1 MKKGNKED
9 SRNMDNILQQFFR
22 HLEHASDL
30 PASNREAWEQELRN
44 FCAFLEGQ
52 GRRHWQEV
60 TASDCQ
66 AYLGRPSRQDFS
78 LRHLEQQRVALQRF
92 CHFLGEQ
99 GIIAD
104 SPLAAIDWPDQGP
117 GASQV
122 LSHTEL
128 QALLSGLRAAGP
140 EYMDELLE
148 QFYHHLGAE
157 RGLAPLTLES
167 YAHDLQDFREFLR
180 SLNREA
186 WEEVVLEDFQAYLA
200 ALQSRGLS
208 ARSRARRLSALRQF
222 FRFLQREER
231 LPANPVELLDS
242 PRLPLKLPHVLN
254 EQEVEALL
262 NAVDPS
268 TPRGQRDAALLEVLY
283 ATGLRVSELVG
294 LTIKQVDLRRGVVRP
309 LGKGHKE
316 RLVPMVPQAVEK
328 LKRYLTEGRP
338 QLLKGKD
345 SPFVFVN
352 RRGGGLSRQGFGKI
366 LQHYAR
372 LAGLGRLSPHTLRHS
387 FATHLLIRGANLRVL
402 QLLLGHADL
411 ATTQIYTH
419 LDAERL
425 KSAHKKAHP
434 RS

>member
-1 MKKGNKED
+1 
-9 SRNMDNILQQFFR
+9 MDTHLQQFLQQIR
-22 HLEHASDL
+22 HDPDL
-30 PASNREAWEQELRN
+30 PASYREAWEQDLGN
-44 FCAFLEGQ
+44 FSAFLKAK
-52 GRRHWQEV
+52 GRTTWPEV
-60 TASDCQ
+60 TADDFQ
-66 AYLGRPSRQDFS
+66 AYFKHLNNQGLS
-78 LRHLEQQRVALQRF
+78 LRHLEQQRSALQRF
-92 CHFLGEQ
+92 FSFLGEQ
-99 GIIAD
+99 GVVD
-104 SPLAAIDWPDQGP
+104 DNPLAALSLP
-117 GASQV
+117 GEEETPSQV
-122 LSHTEL
+122 LSQTEL
-128 QALLSGLRAAGP
+128 QALLSGLRATGP
-140 EYMDELLE
+140 DYMDELLE

-167 YAHDLQDFREFLR
+167 YAHDLQDFREFFR
-180 SLNREA
+180 SQRRES
-186 WEEVVLEDFQAYLA
+186 WEEATLEDFQHYLVS
-200 ALQSRGLS
+200 LQSRGLS

-242 PRLPLKLPHVLN
+242 PRLPLKLPKVLN

-268 TPRGQRDAALLEVLY
+268 TPNGQRDAALLEVLY

-316 RLVPMVPQAVEK
+316 RLVPMVAQAVDK
-328 LKRYLTEGRP
+328 LKLYLKEGRP

-352 RRGGGLSRQGFGKI
+352 QRGGGLTRQGFWKI
-366 LQHYAR
+366 LQRYAR
-372 LAGLGRLSPHTLRHS
+372 LAGLGHLSPHTLRHS
-387 FATHLLIRGANLRVL
+387 FATHLLGRGANLRVL

>member
-1 MKKGNKED
+1 
-9 SRNMDNILQQFFR
+9 MDTHLQQFFQQVR
-22 HLEHASDL
+22 HDSNL
-30 PASNREAWEQELRN
+30 PASYREAWEQDLGN
-44 FCAFLEGQ
+44 FSAFLQ
-52 GRRHWQEV
+52 GKGRARWPEV
-60 TASDCQ
+60 TPGDCQ
-66 AYLGRPSRQDFS
+66 AYFEHLSHQDLS

-92 CHFLGEQ
+92 FFFLGEQ
-99 GIIAD
+99 GVVAEN
-104 SPLAAIDWPDQGP
+104 PLADLTWPDQDAAP
-117 GASQV
+117 SQV
-122 LSHTEL
+122 LSQTEL
-128 QALLSGLRAAGP
+128 QALLSGLRATGP
-140 EYMDELLE
+140 DYMDELLE

-180 SLNREA
+180 SQRREA
-186 WEEVVLEDFQAYLA
+186 WEEATLEDFQHYLTS
-200 ALQSRGLS
+200 LQSRGLS

-231 LPANPVELLDS
+231 LPTNPVELLDS
-242 PRLPLKLPHVLN
+242 PRLPLKLPQVLN

-262 NAVDPS
+262 AAVDSS
-268 TPRGQRDAALLEVLY
+268 TPQGQRDAALLEVLY

-328 LKRYLTEGRP
+328 LKLYLKEGRP

-345 SPFVFVN
+345 SPFVFIN
-352 RRGGGLSRQGFGKI
+352 RRGGGLTRQGFWKI
-366 LQHYAR
+366 LQRYAR
-372 LAGLGRLSPHTLRHS
+372 LAGLGHLSPHTLRHS
-387 FATHLLIRGANLRVL
+387 FATHLLGRGANLRVL

>member
-1 MKKGNKED
+1 
-9 SRNMDNILQQFFR
+9 MDTRVQQFLQ
-22 HLEHASDL
+22 HIQHDPDL
-30 PASNREAWEQELRN
+30 PTSYREAWEQDLGN
-44 FCAFLEGQ
+44 FFAFLKER
-52 GRRHWQEV
+52 GRGTWPEV
-60 TASDCQ
+60 TSDDCQ
-66 AYLGRPSRQDFS
+66 AYFQHLHHQDLS
-78 LRHLEQQRVALQRF
+78 PRHLEQQRVALQRF
-92 CHFLGEQ
+92 FSFLGEQ
-99 GIIAD
+99 GVVAGN
-104 SPLAAIDWPDQGP
+104 PLAALTWPGEDETL
-117 GASQV
+117 SQV
-122 LSHTEL
+122 LSQTEL
-128 QALLSGLRAAGP
+128 QDLLSGLRATGP
-140 EYMDELLE
+140 DYMDELLE

-180 SLNREA
+180 SQQRES
-186 WEEVVLEDFQAYLA
+186 WEEASLEDFQHYLA
-200 ALQSRGLS
+200 SLQSRGLS

-242 PRLPLKLPHVLN
+242 PRLPLKLPRVLN
-254 EQEVEALL
+254 EQEVVALL

-294 LTIKQVDLRRGVVRP
+294 LTIKQVDLRRGTVRP

-316 RLVPMVPQAVEK
+316 RLVPMVAQAVEK
-328 LKRYLTEGRP
+328 LKLYLKEGRP

-352 RRGGGLSRQGFGKI
+352 QRGGGLTRMGFWKI
-366 LQHYAR
+366 LQRYAL
-372 LAGLGRLSPHTLRHS
+372 LAGLGQVSPHTLRHS
-387 FATHLLIRGANLRVL
+387 FATHLLGRGANLRVL

>member
-1 MKKGNKED
+1 MDAAFKLFLQNLENK
-9 SRNMDNILQQFFR
+9 
-22 HLEHASDL
+22 ADL
-30 PASNREAWEQELRN
+30 PASTREAWEQGLRD
-44 FCAFLEGQ
+44 FSAFLQ
-52 GRRHWQEV
+52 GRGRTPWQEV
-60 TASDCQ
+60 APSDCQ
-66 AYLGRPSRQDFS
+66 AYFEHLARQNLSR
-78 LRHLEQQRVALQRF
+78 RHLEQQWAALQRF
-92 CHFLGEQ
+92 FLFLGEQ
-99 GIIAD
+99 GIITD
-104 SPLAAIDWPDQGP
+104 NPLATLDWPDQDPGP
-117 GASQV
+117 SQV
-122 LSHTEL
+122 LSQTEL
-128 QALLSGLRAAGP
+128 QALLSGLGAAGP
-140 EYMDELLE
+140 DYMDELLE

-157 RGLAPLTLES
+157 RGLASLTLES
-167 YAHDLQDFREFLR
+167 YAHDLQDFRQFLR
-180 SLNREA
+180 SLNRGA
-186 WEEVVLEDFQAYLA
+186 WEEVTLEDFQNYLA
-200 ALQSRGLS
+200 ILQNRGLS

-231 LPANPVELLDS
+231 LPTNPVELLDS
-242 PRLPLKLPHVLN
+242 PRLPLKLPQVLS

-262 NAVDPS
+262 GAVDPS
-268 TPRGQRDAALLEVLY
+268 SPQGQRDAALLEVLY

-294 LTIKQVDLRRGVVRP
+294 LTVKQVDLRRGVVRP

-328 LKRYLTEGRP
+328 LKLYLTEGRP

-345 SPFVFVN
+345 SPYVFVN
-352 RRGGGLSRQGFGKI
+352 QRGGALSRQGFWKI
-366 LQHYAR
+366 LQRYAR

-387 FATHLLIRGANLRVL
+387 FATHLLARGANLRVL

>member
-1 MKKGNKED
+1 
-9 SRNMDNILQQFFR
+9 MDNILRQYFR
-22 HLEHASDL
+22 HLEENPDM
-30 PASNREAWEQELRN
+30 PASTREAWGQDLSD
-44 FCAFLEGQ
+44 FAAFVQ
-52 GRRHWQEV
+52 GRGRGHWPEV
-60 TASDCQ
+60 TSEDCQ
-66 AYLGRPSRQDFS
+66 AYFAHLARQDLS
-78 LRHLEQQRVALQRF
+78 LRQQQLRRVALQRF
-92 CHFLGEQ
+92 FLFLEEQ
-99 GIIAD
+99 GLFGE
-104 SPLAAIDWPDQGP
+104 SPLAVLEASVSDQD
-117 GASQV
+117 ASQV
-122 LSHTEL
+122 LSPHEL

-157 RGLAPLTLES
+157 RGLAPLTMES

-180 SLNREA
+180 QQNRES
-186 WEEVVLEDFQAYLA
+186 WEEATMEDFQNYLSS
-200 ALQSRGLS
+200 LQSRGLS

-231 LPANPVELLDS
+231 LPVNPVELLDS
-242 PRLPLKLPHVLN
+242 PRLPLKLPKVLS
-254 EQEVEALL
+254 EKEVEALL
-262 NAVDPS
+262 DAVDTAS
-268 TPRGQRDAALLEVLY
+268 PRGRRDAALLEVLY

-294 LTIKQVDLRRGVVRP
+294 LTLKQVDLRRGVIRP

-328 LKRYLTEGRP
+328 LKAYLDEGRP

-345 SPFVFVN
+345 SRFVFVN
-352 RRGGGLSRQGFGKI
+352 QRGGPLTRQGFWKI
-366 LQHYAR
+366 LQRYAR

-387 FATHLLIRGANLRVL
+387 FATHLLARGANLRVL

-419 LDAERL
+419 LDVERL
-425 KSAHKKAHP
+425 KSTHKKAHP

>member
-1 MKKGNKED
+1 
-9 SRNMDNILQQFFR
+9 MDAILQQFFQ
-22 HLEHASDL
+22 HLEKDPDL
-30 PASNREAWEQELRN
+30 PASYREAWEQDLRN
-44 FCAFLEGQ
+44 FSAFLRGQ
-52 GRRHWQEV
+52 GRAHWQEV
-60 TASDCQ
+60 TPGDLQ
-66 AYLGRPSRQDFS
+66 GYFEQLGNQDFS
-78 LRHLEQQRVALQRF
+78 PRHLEQQRVALQRF
-92 CHFLGEQ
+92 FSFLTDQ
-99 GIIAD
+99 GVVAGN
-104 SPLAAIDWPDQGP
+104 PLEALSWPDQGDAP
-117 GASQV
+117 SQV
-122 LSHTEL
+122 LSQPEL

-140 EYMDELLE
+140 DYMDELLE

-180 SLNREA
+180 SLKREA
-186 WEEVVLEDFQAYLA
+186 WEEANLEDFQRYLST
-200 ALQSRGLS
+200 LQTRGLS

-242 PRLPLKLPHVLN
+242 PRLPLKLPEVLN

-262 NAVDPS
+262 AAVDPS
-268 TPRGQRDAALLEVLY
+268 TPQGQRDAALLEVLY

-294 LTIKQVDLRRGVVRP
+294 LTLKQVDLRRGVVRP

-328 LKRYLTEGRP
+328 LKLYLNEGRP

-352 RRGGGLSRQGFGKI
+352 RRGGGLSRMGFWKI
-366 LQHYAR
+366 LQNYAR
-372 LAGLGRLSPHTLRHS
+372 LAGLGKLSPHTLRHS
-387 FATHLLIRGANLRVL
+387 FATHLLARGANLRVL

>member
-1 MKKGNKED
+1 
-9 SRNMDNILQQFFR
+9 MDAILQQFFR
-22 HLEHASDL
+22 QMEQDPDL
-30 PASNREAWEQELRN
+30 PASYLEAWEQDLRD
-44 FCAFLEGQ
+44 FGAFLQ
-52 GRRHWQEV
+52 GRGKARWQE
-60 TASDCQ
+60 ASPGDCQ
-66 AYLGRPSRQDFS
+66 AFFEQPGHQDYA
-78 LRHLEQQRVALQRF
+78 LRHLEQQRVAIQRF
-92 CHFLGEQ
+92 FSFLGDQ
-99 GIIAD
+99 GLMAD
-104 SPLAAIDWPDQGP
+104 NPLASLSWPDQE
-117 GASQV
+117 AVSSQV
-122 LSHTEL
+122 LSQPEL
-128 QALLSGLRAAGP
+128 QALFSGLRAAGP
-140 EYMDELLE
+140 DYMDELLE

-167 YAHDLQDFREFLR
+167 YAHDLQDFRKFLR
-180 SLNREA
+180 SLKREA
-186 WEEVVLEDFQAYLA
+186 WEEANLEDFQHYLS

-242 PRLPLKLPHVLN
+242 PRLPLKLPKVLN

-262 NAVDPS
+262 SAVDAS
-268 TPRGQRDAALLEVLY
+268 TPQGQRDAALLEVLY
-283 ATGLRVSELVG
+283 ATGMRVSELVG
-294 LTIKQVDLRRGVVRP
+294 LTLKQVDLRRGVVRP

-328 LKRYLTEGRP
+328 LKVYLSEGRP

-352 RRGGGLSRQGFGKI
+352 QRGGGLSRMGFWKI
-366 LQHYAR
+366 LQNYAR

-387 FATHLLIRGANLRVL
+387 FATHLLARGANLRVL

>member
-1 MKKGNKED
+1 MD
-9 SRNMDNILQQFFR
+9 SAVKLFLH
-22 HLEHASDL
+22 HLKATPDL
-30 PASNREAWEQELRN
+30 PASTREAWEQILGDFCSFVQGLGRTQWPEVTPGDCQSFFEHPANQDLSSRQQELR
-44 FCAFLEGQ
+44 
-52 GRRHWQEV
+52 R
-60 TASDCQ
+60 S
-66 AYLGRPSRQDFS
+66 
-78 LRHLEQQRVALQRF
+78 ALQRF
-92 CHFLGEQ
+92 FLFLGEH

-104 SPLAAIDWPDQGP
+104 NPLTVLDGPDQDSST
-117 GASQV
+117 SQV
-122 LSHTEL
+122 LSPTEL
-128 QALLSGLRAAGP
+128 QALLSGLRATGP
-140 EYMDELLE
+140 DYMDELLE

-157 RGLAPLTLES
+157 RGLAPLTMES
-167 YAHDLQDFREFLR
+167 YAHDLQDFRVFLR
-180 SLNREA
+180 ALNREA
-186 WEEVVLEDFQAYLA
+186 WEEVTLEDFQKYLSS
-200 ALQSRGLS
+200 LQIRGLS

-222 FRFLQREER
+222 FRFLHRAER

-242 PRLPLKLPHVLN
+242 PRLPLKLPKVLS

-262 NAVDPS
+262 GAVNPS
-268 TPRGQRDAALLEVLY
+268 TPQGQRDAALLEVLY

-294 LTIKQVDLRRGVVRP
+294 LTVKQVDLRRGVVRP

-338 QLLKGKD
+338 QLLKGKS

-352 RRGGGLSRQGFGKI
+352 QRGGALSRQGFWKI
-366 LQHYAR
+366 LRRYAQ

-387 FATHLLIRGANLRVL
+387 FATHLLARGANLRVL

>member
-1 MKKGNKED
+1 
-9 SRNMDNILQQFFR
+9 MDKCLQQFLQ
-22 HLEHASDL
+22 HIQQDPDL
-30 PASNREAWEQELRN
+30 PSSHREAWERDLRH
-44 FCAFLEGQ
+44 FFAFLQEKSRGA
-52 GRRHWQEV
+52 WPEV
-60 TASDCQ
+60 TSEDCQ
-66 AYLGRPSRQDFS
+66 AYFEHLHHQNLS
-78 LRHLEQQRVALQRF
+78 LRHLEQQRDALREF
-92 CHFLGEQ
+92 FSFLEEQ
-99 GIIAD
+99 GAVKHNPVAAL
-104 SPLAAIDWPDQGP
+104 PLP
-117 GASQV
+117 GEDGTPSQV
-122 LSHTEL
+122 LSQTEL
-128 QALLSGLRAAGP
+128 QALLSGLRATGP
-140 EYMDELLE
+140 DYMDELLE

-180 SLNREA
+180 SRQRES
-186 WEEVVLEDFQAYLA
+186 WEEASLEDFQHYLTL
-200 ALQSRGLS
+200 LQSRGLS

-242 PRLPLKLPHVLN
+242 PRLPLKLPKVLN

-268 TPRGQRDAALLEVLY
+268 TPQGQRDAALLEVLY

-316 RLVPMVPQAVEK
+316 RLVPMVAQAVEK
-328 LKRYLTEGRP
+328 LRVYLQEGRP

-352 RRGGGLSRQGFGKI
+352 QRGGGLTRMGFWKI
-366 LQHYAR
+366 LQRYAR
-372 LAGLGRLSPHTLRHS
+372 LAGLGHLSPHTLRHS
-387 FATHLLIRGANLRVL
+387 FATHLLGRGANLRVL

>member
-1 MKKGNKED
+1 MKKEIKED
-9 SRNMDNILQQFFR
+9 DASMNDLLQQFFE
-22 HLEHASDL
+22 HLEQDPDL
-30 PASNREAWEQELRN
+30 PVSYREAWEQDLLG
-44 FCAFLEGQ
+44 FSAFLQAQ
-52 GRRHWQEV
+52 GRSSWPEV
-60 TASDCQ
+60 TAGDCQ
-66 AYLGRPSRQDFS
+66 AYFEHLSRQDFS

-92 CHFLGEQ
+92 LAFLKDS
-99 GIIAD
+99 GIPMD
-104 SPLAAIDWPDQGP
+104 SSLAAPEGPEPDP

-122 LSHTEL
+122 LSQTEL

-157 RGLAPLTLES
+157 RALASLTVEA

-180 SLNREA
+180 TRQREA
-186 WEEVVLEDFQAYLA
+186 WEEVSLEDFQHYLSF
-200 ALQSRGLS
+200 LQARGLS

-242 PRLPLKLPHVLN
+242 PRLPLKLPKVLN
-254 EQEVEALL
+254 EQEVKALL
-262 NAVDPS
+262 DAVDDS
-268 TPRGQRDAALLEVLY
+268 TPQGQRDAALLEVLY

-294 LTIKQVDLRRGVVRP
+294 LTIKQLDLRRGVVRP

-316 RLVPMVPQAVEK
+316 RLVPMVPGAVEK
-328 LKRYLTEGRP
+328 LTRYLNEGRP
-338 QLLKGKD
+338 QLLKGKN

-352 RRGGGLSRQGFGKI
+352 RRGGGLTRQGFWKI
-366 LQHYAR
+366 LQGHAR
-372 LAGLGRLSPHTLRHS
+372 QAGLGRLSPHTLRHS
-387 FATHLLIRGANLRVL
+387 FATHLLGRGANLRVL

-425 KSAHKKAHP
+425 KAAHKKAHP

>member
-1 MKKGNKED
+1 MKKTNQED
-9 SRNMDNILQQFFR
+9 SRVMDTHLQQFLQQVG
-22 HLEHASDL
+22 HDPDL
-30 PASNREAWEQELRN
+30 PASYREAWEQDLGN
-44 FCAFLEGQ
+44 FSAFLQER
-52 GRRHWQEV
+52 GRVQWPEV
-60 TASDCQ
+60 TPGDCQ
-66 AYLGRPSRQDFS
+66 AYFEQLASQDLS
-78 LRHLEQQRVALQRF
+78 PRHREQQRVALQRF
-92 CHFLGEQ
+92 FSFLGER
-99 GIIAD
+99 GVVAD
-104 SPLAAIDWPDQGP
+104 NPLAALTWPDQDAAP
-117 GASQV
+117 SQV
-122 LSHTEL
+122 LSQTEL
-128 QALLSGLRAAGP
+128 QALLSGLRATGP
-140 EYMDELLE
+140 DYMDELLE

-167 YAHDLQDFREFLR
+167 YAYDLQDFREFLR
-180 SLNREA
+180 SQQREA
-186 WEEVVLEDFQAYLA
+186 WEEVSLEDFQHYLA
-200 ALQSRGLS
+200 SLQSRGLS

-242 PRLPLKLPHVLN
+242 PRLPLKLPQVLN

-262 NAVDPS
+262 GAVDSS
-268 TPRGQRDAALLEVLY
+268 TPQGQRDAALLEVLY

-328 LKRYLTEGRP
+328 LKLYLKEGRP

-352 RRGGGLSRQGFGKI
+352 RRGGGLTRQGFWKM
-366 LQHYAR
+366 LQRHAR
-372 LAGLGRLSPHTLRHS
+372 LAGLGHLSPHTLRHS
-387 FATHLLIRGANLRVL
+387 FATHLLARGANLRVL